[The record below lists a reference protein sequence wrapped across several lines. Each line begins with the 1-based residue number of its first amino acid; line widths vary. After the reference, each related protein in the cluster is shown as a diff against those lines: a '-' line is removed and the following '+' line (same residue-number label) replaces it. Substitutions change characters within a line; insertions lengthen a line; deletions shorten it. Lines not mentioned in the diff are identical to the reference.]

1 MDTATVQCRR
11 QLRRASPSDLVRAWA
26 RAVHRQVGGWATY
39 WMHRTWEHTGPI
51 TWDRWVASL
60 EALATAPVRLT
71 LDREYVTVLALPW
84 TRFPLRLCPPLDV
97 RILYHLVQGDQ
108 PPPTLG
114 GTDVAAAAATTP
126 VRLNH
131 ATCPFTVRVHSTTYA
146 IRYERF
152 RYNTL
157 LAGYMRRDVWVAA
170 WVRAAQR
177 MFARCDRPRIHPVL
191 GASVRAA
198 AVHATRERTTHP
210 LGRALVAVAARYE
223 GAGDN
228 DDDDDDDRVPQTKRR
243 RYIKAGPLRGTA
255 SALPASAVLPP

>member
-11 QLRRASPSDLVRAWA
+11 QLRRASASDLVRAWA

-97 RILYHLVQGDQ
+97 RILYHLVQVDQ
-108 PPPTLG
+108 PPPTCG
-114 GTDVAAAAATTP
+114 AAAPP

-146 IRYERF
+146 VRYERF

-198 AVHATRERTTHP
+198 AVQATRERTTHP
-210 LGRALVAVAARYE
+210 LGRALTAVAARYE
-223 GAGDN
+223 GVAGDDN
-228 DDDDDDDRVPQTKRR
+228 DDRVPQTKRR
-243 RYIKAGPLRGTA
+243 RYIKAGPPRGTA
-255 SALPASAVLPP
+255 SILPASVLPP